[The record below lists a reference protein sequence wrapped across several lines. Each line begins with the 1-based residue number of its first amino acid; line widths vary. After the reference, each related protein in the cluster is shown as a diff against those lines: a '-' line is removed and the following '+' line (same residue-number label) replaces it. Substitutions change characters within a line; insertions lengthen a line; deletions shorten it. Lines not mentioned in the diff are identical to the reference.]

1 MLNQQIFDVLKVHA
15 FELLMVDINHYDLSD
30 IKNISNHLK
39 SPFTNTKSKKYKL
52 ELKKLLENMK
62 SDCIYHYV
70 NQFDVNFLL
79 FKYRKYNRVVILGP
93 FLHQRPNEK
102 RCHEM
107 LQQVQIKY
115 SKLSILKQYLLQI
128 PVCQYSQALKMGRLT
143 VRYLKNRNVHY
154 KVEELDFSF
163 HRNPESHSH
172 DKEQYEYTFNQIKT
186 AYDIE
191 NKMLTAIQ
199 NGNIDEALNLYSVM
213 KVSVSG
219 IRRVKD
225 DLLNQKYKAY
235 LLNTLCRKSIEK
247 AEVNLLI
254 INELSAYYAAKID
267 DAMDVETLEMVS
279 KQMISDYARTALN
292 VTSLN
297 YSSNIN
303 TVIQHIK
310 INLDH
315 PIHLEELADLVGLAP
330 SYLSR
335 LFKKE
340 TGQSMSQYI
349 MKLRVEKGRDLL
361 INTPMTIEEIANYV
375 GFKQQGYFSKCFKE
389 QYQLAPLEYKKSY
402 NGENDEKVT

>member
-1 MLNQQIFDVLKVHA
+1 MLNQQIFDVLKVYA
-15 FELLMVDINHYDLSD
+15 FELLMIDLNHYDLSD

-39 SPFTNTKSKKYKL
+39 SPFTNTKSKKYKV
-52 ELKKLLENMK
+52 ELKKLLENMN
-62 SDCIYHYV
+62 SDRIYHYV

-128 PVCQYSQALKMGRLT
+128 PVCPYSQALKMAHLT

-154 KVEELDFSF
+154 KVETLDFSF
-163 HRNPESHSH
+163 HRNTESHAQ
-172 DKEQYEYTFNQIKT
+172 DKEQYEYTFNKIKMC
-186 AYDIE
+186 YDNE

-199 NGNIDEALNLYSVM
+199 NGNVDEALNLFSVM
-213 KVSVSG
+213 NVSVAG

-225 DLLNQKYKAY
+225 DLLNHKYKAY

-247 AEVNLLI
+247 ADVNLLI
-254 INELSAYYAAKID
+254 INEISANYAAEID
-267 DAMDVETLEMVS
+267 DATDVETLEIIT
-279 KQMISDYARTALN
+279 KRMIFDYAQTALK
-292 VTSLN
+292 VKSLN

-315 PIHLEELADLVGLAP
+315 PIHLEELAELVGLAP

-335 LFKKE
+335 LFKQE
-340 TGQSMSQYI
+340 TGKSLSQYI
-349 MKLRVEKGRDLL
+349 MQLRVEKGRDLL
-361 INTPMTIEEIANYV
+361 LNTPMTVEEISSYV
-375 GFKQQGYFSKCFKE
+375 GFKQQSYFSKCFKI
-389 QYQLAPLEYKKSY
+389 QYQQSPLEYKKSY
-402 NGENDEKVT
+402 SNEKVT

>member
-39 SPFTNTKSKKYKL
+39 SPFTNNKSKKYKL

-143 VRYLKNRNVHY
+143 VRYLKNRNVNY

-279 KQMISDYARTALN
+279 KQMISDYARTALL
-292 VTSLN
+292 SL
-297 YSSNIN
+297 I
-303 TVIQHIK
+303 HI
-310 INLDH
+310 
-315 PIHLEELADLVGLAP
+315 
-330 SYLSR
+330 
-335 LFKKE
+335 
-340 TGQSMSQYI
+340 
-349 MKLRVEKGRDLL
+349 
-361 INTPMTIEEIANYV
+361 
-375 GFKQQGYFSKCFKE
+375 
-389 QYQLAPLEYKKSY
+389 
-402 NGENDEKVT
+402 

>member
-1 MLNQQIFDVLKVHA
+1 
-15 FELLMVDINHYDLSD
+15 
-30 IKNISNHLK
+30 
-39 SPFTNTKSKKYKL
+39 
-52 ELKKLLENMK
+52 
-62 SDCIYHYV
+62 
-70 NQFDVNFLL
+70 
-79 FKYRKYNRVVILGP
+79 
-93 FLHQRPNEK
+93 
-102 RCHEM
+102 
-107 LQQVQIKY
+107 
-115 SKLSILKQYLLQI
+115 
-128 PVCQYSQALKMGRLT
+128 
-143 VRYLKNRNVHY
+143 
-154 KVEELDFSF
+154 
-163 HRNPESHSH
+163 
-172 DKEQYEYTFNQIKT
+172 

-199 NGNIDEALNLYSVM
+199 NGNIDEALNLYSIM

-310 INLDH
+310 IN
-315 PIHLEELADLVGLAP
+315 
-330 SYLSR
+330 
-335 LFKKE
+335 
-340 TGQSMSQYI
+340 
-349 MKLRVEKGRDLL
+349 
-361 INTPMTIEEIANYV
+361 
-375 GFKQQGYFSKCFKE
+375 
-389 QYQLAPLEYKKSY
+389 
-402 NGENDEKVT
+402 